1 MRRRLGIY
9 VVADGVGGLN
19 AGEVAS
25 KLAALSIGN
34 FFEATESQGWPD
46 AYRAL
51 LDLTLSP
58 PAQRLSAAIRKAN
71 ADVHDIAST
80 RGRHSKMNTTVVTA
94 YHARGS
100 GVVHVGS
107 VGDSRCYLIR
117 SSRIEQI
124 TSDHTLRNEARVQYP
139 NISAERLALIPES
152 VLSRALGR
160 RDTVELE
167 VHTVDVRSGDAVL
180 LCSDGLTRMVRDEKI
195 LEAVLVSDGPEEAC
209 EVLVDLANE
218 AGGRDNITTVLLR
231 FD

>member
-25 KLAALSIGN
+25 SLAALSIGN

-71 ADVHDIAST
+71 ADVYHIAST
-80 RGRHSKMNTTVVTA
+80 RGRHSKMNTTVVAA
-94 YHARGS
+94 YHPRDS
-100 GVVHVGS
+100 SVVHVAS

-117 SSRIEQI
+117 ESGIEQV

-139 NISAERLALIPES
+139 HISNERLALIPES

-167 VHTVDVRSGDAVL
+167 VHSLDMASGDAVL
-180 LCSDGLTRMVRDEKI
+180 LCSDGLNRMVGDKQI
-195 LEAVLVSDGPEEAC
+195 LEAVMVSDGPDEAC
-209 EVLVDLANE
+209 DVLVGLAND